1 MTCFQLS
8 LSYTQHS
15 LPPLSSPSSLFLLSL
30 PPLSSPSSLSLSVQ
44 FASSSV
50 SPFLLSLFKLPL
62 ILLVSQIPPTG
73 SGSAWNMNR
82 KLANQLLSE
91 IETHHTREDITDD
104 INSDVSVMVKR

>member
-1 MTCFQLS
+1 MLCQYDLFSTLS
-8 LSYTQHS
+8 LTHNT
-15 LPPLSSPSSLFLLSL
+15 LFLLSL
-30 PPLSSPSSLSLSVQ
+30 FPLLSLSVQ

-62 ILLVSQIPPTG
+62 ILLVSQTPPTG
-73 SGSAWNMNR
+73 SGSVWNTNR

>member
-1 MTCFQLS
+1 MLCQYDLFSTLS
-8 LSYTQHS
+8 LTHNT
-15 LPPLSSPSSLFLLSL
+15 LFLLSL
-30 PPLSSPSSLSLSVQ
+30 PPPLSLSLSVQ

-50 SPFLLSLFKLPL
+50 SPFLLALFKLPL
-62 ILLVSQIPPTG
+62 ILLVSQTPPTG
-73 SGSAWNMNR
+73 SGSVWNTNR